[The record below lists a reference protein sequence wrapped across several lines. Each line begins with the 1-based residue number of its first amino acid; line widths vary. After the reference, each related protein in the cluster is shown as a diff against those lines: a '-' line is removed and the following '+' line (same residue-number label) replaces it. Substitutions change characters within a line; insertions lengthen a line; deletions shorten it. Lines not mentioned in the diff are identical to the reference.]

1 MLLLRVVMPNNTRLA
16 QGRTETLKDYVQRLY
31 NFPSGVMATDYE
43 PEDWAGLER
52 YLKTCTLPDRYGI
65 LELVHSGG
73 DPDAREQKSRRV
85 IPGTISFCFVR
96 SIPVF
101 VTRTIRWNM

>member
-1 MLLLRVVMPNNTRLA
+1 
-16 QGRTETLKDYVQRLY
+16 
-31 NFPSGVMATDYE
+31 MATDYE

-73 DPDAREQKSRRV
+73 DPDAREQKIKARYPRDYQ
-85 IPGTISFCFVR
+85 FCFVR